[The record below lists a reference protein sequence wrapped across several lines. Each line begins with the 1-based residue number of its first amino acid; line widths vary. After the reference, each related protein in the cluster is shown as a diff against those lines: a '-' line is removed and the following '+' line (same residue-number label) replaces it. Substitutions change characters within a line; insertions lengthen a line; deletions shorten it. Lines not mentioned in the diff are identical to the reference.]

1 MYTCTHK
8 LVLSRVRVDKTAG
21 CELYLINMVVQL
33 LVENALHLGVR
44 VRRREGVRG
53 G

>member
-8 LVLSRVRVDKTAG
+8 LVFSRVRVDKTAG

-33 LVENALHLGVR
+33 PVENALHLGVR